1 MPDIY
6 EKFKKLPLEI
16 QRKLNSR
23 EVLIS
28 IDEIDKEFP
37 QEEVSLA
44 EIVIAVAVGDISRSN
59 LSSVLEEQYK
69 IEKTKS
75 SQIAAALEEK
85 IFNPIFGPWE
95 KENKLEEK
103 MEEEKMIEE
112 PKKEKEQEEAVE
124 GKEKIN
130 ELLAIKTKEEIEE
143 EKEIEKIKEKTDEK
157 SFEKFNFDEALE
169 KIIQKNNL
177 SFSEERFKKRFS
189 QIIFS
194 FLKGIRGEIETK
206 ETLNK
211 SEKIGGMN
219 YSLDLSDNI
228 INDLKKMMPL
238 IEMEEKKEEI
248 KESPIKAEPSLP
260 LEPLSSKK
268 ALLIKKSSLP
278 PSVIADK
285 QPKIMP
291 EEKIQE
297 AFKEISS
304 IKKEQKE
311 PPKSPEIEIVETQIS
326 EKEMAGFQTPKS
338 EIIEPKA
345 PEVPSSAPLEQITSS
360 KTAPELTASEP
371 VVSESVTPIS
381 SFTMAPVLSFSR
393 PPSPEKEKAGEEI
406 KVTPKIYG
414 PIDELRALKLFDW
427 RRWGG
432 PEEATSRILEKINM
446 LTEESLSR
454 GAEGKKAWRESEVY
468 RLYLEIGAEAMDQGV
483 DIKNVIKKRQEAG
496 EPVLTEEEFEAIG
509 RLNEHLRY

>member
-1 MPDIY
+1 
-6 EKFKKLPLEI
+6 
-16 QRKLNSR
+16 
-23 EVLIS
+23 LIS

-44 EIVIAVAVGDISRSN
+44 EIVIAVAVGDVSRSN

-69 IEKTKS
+69 IKKTKS

-85 IFNPIFGPWE
+85 IFNPIFGPGE

-103 MEEEKMIEE
+103 KEGEKIAEKGQEEKKEE
-112 PKKEKEQEEAVE
+112 
-124 GKEKIN
+124 IN
-130 ELLAIKTKEEIEE
+130 ELIAIKTKEEIEE

-177 SFSEERFKKRFS
+177 SFPEERFKKRFS

-311 PPKSPEIEIVETQIS
+311 LPKSPEIEIVETQIS
-326 EKEMAGFQTPKS
+326 EKEMAGFQTPKP

-345 PEVPSSAPLEQITSS
+345 PEVPSSAPLEQIASS

-381 SFTMAPVLSFSR
+381 SFTMAPVLSSSR